1 MDQFYSEPSDILYHG
16 GQHTIVPQLDP
27 TKLFGYLTNSATA
40 KVLNLLDAFQTMACF
55 HPMWRSFDLL
65 HQHIL
70 LRDSEEDKKESKK
83 KMDGKMLP
91 EATLQE
97 ILNLPQL
104 AKIVRQEGD
113 LAIETYEKQSNAT
126 LSLVHRA
133 KIAKHFARVEVMG
146 YIIRTSLISSVFPLV
161 LRDLRDGLFR
171 GVKFGVNCWE
181 HSVSTLLR
189 QKLVFEPE
197 NEKKVFQLMEPSSED
212 VEKRESLIKKRNTL
226 QSLKNEFLACQEK
239 QRKLIDLLRV

>member
-1 MDQFYSEPSDILYHG
+1 
-16 GQHTIVPQLDP
+16 
-27 TKLFGYLTNSATA
+27 
-40 KVLNLLDAFQTMACF
+40 
-55 HPMWRSFDLL
+55 MWRSFDLL

-70 LRDSEEDKKESKK
+70 LRDSEEDKKETKK
-83 KMDGKMLP
+83 KIDGKNA

-113 LAIETYEKQSNAT
+113 LAIETYEKQSNKT
-126 LSLVHRA
+126 LSIVHRA

-146 YIIRTSLISSVFPLV
+146 YIIRTSLISAVFPLV

-171 GVKFGVNCWE
+171 GVKFGINCWE

-197 NEKKVFQLMEPSSED
+197 NEKRVFQLMEPSSED

-226 QSLKNEFLACQEK
+226 QSLKSEFLACQDK
-239 QRKLIDLLRV
+239 QRKLVDLLRV